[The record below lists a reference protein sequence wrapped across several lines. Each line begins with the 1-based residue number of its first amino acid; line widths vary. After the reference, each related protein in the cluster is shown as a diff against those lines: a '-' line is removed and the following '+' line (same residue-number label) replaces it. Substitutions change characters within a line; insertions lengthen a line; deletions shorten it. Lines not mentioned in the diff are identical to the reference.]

1 MDAVGDSWS
10 VFSLPGLCQAERI
23 ARAYKG
29 ITYFYALLGPRL
41 FTTEAQSVTSP
52 FNNDIGVVM
61 DNICFMFTNL
71 CAYIQ
76 LVVNPDGTWRE
87 NFVPKCIS
95 NDDIESYFSTWI
107 VKYGYNAL
115 TDKIDQVAQNVDSI
129 ELYKSSPDRRH
140 QCVVSNKKRYPPSD
154 AAMKAFEKYLTQRI
168 SSYVDTQSSK
178 YYRGWESRAKR
189 EIEGKRDTI
198 RENHKFVAARVKVS

>member
-29 ITYFYALLGPRL
+29 VTYFYALLGPRL

-76 LVVNPDGTWRE
+76 LVVTPDGNWRE

-107 VKYGYNAL
+107 VSTPLIPRLKRK
-115 TDKIDQVAQNVDSI
+115 T
-129 ELYKSSPDRRH
+129 KS
-140 QCVVSNKKRYPPSD
+140 
-154 AAMKAFEKYLTQRI
+154 
-168 SSYVDTQSSK
+168 
-178 YYRGWESRAKR
+178 
-189 EIEGKRDTI
+189 
-198 RENHKFVAARVKVS
+198 